1 MHDYPLTMSQ
11 KKDSELHN
19 WSIDTGKTELR
30 NFVKEHIYIQVVSMD
45 VVLDGFVNTVCD
57 EGHKSLR
64 VSKTIDIS
72 LDTVW
77 EWYGWEKE
85 WKVGW
90 FQRRKQ
96 G

>member
-1 MHDYPLTMSQ
+1 
-11 KKDSELHN
+11 
-19 WSIDTGKTELR
+19 
-30 NFVKEHIYIQVVSMD
+30 MD

-64 VSKTIDIS
+64 VSKTIDII
-72 LDTVW
+72 LDNVW
-77 EWYGWEKE
+77 EGYGWEKE
-85 WKVGW
+85 WQVGW